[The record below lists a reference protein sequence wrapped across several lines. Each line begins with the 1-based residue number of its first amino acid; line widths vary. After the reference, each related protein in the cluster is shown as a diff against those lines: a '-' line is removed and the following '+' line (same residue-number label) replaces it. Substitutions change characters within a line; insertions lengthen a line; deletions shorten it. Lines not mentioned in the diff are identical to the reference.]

1 MRYIVATL
9 IALNLLFLYFN
20 FSGETATEIERTMP
34 LKKDSTA
41 SIQLLREAGTSR
53 KRQMEQVVNNPVQ
66 LVEEVEEVERV
77 EEVGE
82 VEDAGDV
89 EEVERVAE
97 VAEIKEKET
106 NCKAVGPFSSL
117 TTGQSVLERLL
128 SMDLV
133 VQLKALDSLLDEYYY
148 RVLIPP
154 VESLEVAFRN
164 LRELQSLGIDSY
176 VITQGEDSLGISMGV
191 YSTALR
197 AEEVRQK
204 LSKDGYPTNV
214 RQVSRIAREYW
225 IFSLDGGDLDVREEV
240 MKSIQSK
247 YPNAS
252 YGLQNCVKAP
262 QELEE

>member
-1 MRYIVATL
+1 MRYIAVTL

-20 FSGETATEIERTMP
+20 LSGEHATEIEQPMP
-34 LKKDSTA
+34 RGKDNTA

-66 LVEEVEEVERV
+66 LVEEVEEVE
-77 EEVGE
+77 
-82 VEDAGDV
+82 
-89 EEVERVAE
+89 
-97 VAEIKEKET
+97 EKET
-106 NCKAVGPFSSL
+106 NCKAIGPFSSL
-117 TTGQSVLERLL
+117 TTGQAVLERLI
-128 SMDLV
+128 SMDLG
-133 VQLKALDSLLDEYYY
+133 VQLKALDSLLEEYYY

-191 YSTALR
+191 YSNAFT
-197 AEEVRQK
+197 AEEVRRK
-204 LSKDGYPTNV
+204 LSKDGYPTSV
-214 RQVSRIAREYW
+214 RQVSRISREYW
-225 IFSLDGGDLDVREEV
+225 IFSLDDGDLDVGEEV
-240 MKSIQSK
+240 MKSIQST

-252 YGLQNCVKAP
+252 YGLQNCIQAP

>member
-1 MRYIVATL
+1 MRYIAVTL
-9 IALNLLFLYFN
+9 IVLNLLFLYFN
-20 FSGETATEIERTMP
+20 LSGEHATEIEQTLPRE
-34 LKKDSTA
+34 KDNTA

-53 KRQMEQVVNNPVQ
+53 KKQIEQMEQVVNNPVQ
-66 LVEEVEEVERV
+66 LVAEVEEVEGVEGVEEVEEVE
-77 EEVGE
+77 
-82 VEDAGDV
+82 
-89 EEVERVAE
+89 
-97 VAEIKEKET
+97 EKQT
-106 NCKAVGPFSSL
+106 NCKAIGPFSSL
-117 TTGQSVLERLL
+117 TTGQAVLERLI
-128 SMDLV
+128 SMDLA
-133 VQLKALDSLLDEYYY
+133 VQLKALDSLLEEYYY

-176 VITQGEDSLGISMGV
+176 VITQGKDSLGISMGV

-225 IFSLDGGDLDVREEV
+225 IFSLDDSDLDVGEEV

-252 YGLQNCVKAP
+252 YGLQNCIKAP